1 MCGRRACRK
10 RNGIAPTPPDLND
23 NIGRALSQ
31 SSQASTDEDEYR
43 YSPASESSVSSDDET
58 GQAEVDTIVE
68 RALNMIRP
76 SRLGRI
82 QRLTSRMSNYL
93 QTEM

>member
-1 MCGRRACRK
+1 MCGRACRK
-10 RNGIAPTPPDLND
+10 LIGRAPTPPDLND
-23 NIGRALSQ
+23 NIGGALSQ
-31 SSQASTDEDEYR
+31 SSQASADEYEDR
-43 YSPASESSVSSDDET
+43 YSPASESSVSSDDEKS
-58 GQAEVDTIVE
+58 QAEVDTIVE

-93 QTEM
+93 QIEM